1 MPKKGTLFG
10 TCSKWNFSTNKPLF
24 TQIHFLGVQE
34 LIVFKSSIN
43 KILSPVDFISGPNAL
58 FTLWNLLNEKTGCF
72 GKLSTVG

>member
-1 MPKKGTLFG
+1 MPKKRHYLGHVQNGTFQPTSLYLLQ
-10 TCSKWNFSTNKPLF
+10 N
-24 TQIHFLGVQE
+24 FLGVHQ

-72 GKLSTVG
+72 GKLSTAD